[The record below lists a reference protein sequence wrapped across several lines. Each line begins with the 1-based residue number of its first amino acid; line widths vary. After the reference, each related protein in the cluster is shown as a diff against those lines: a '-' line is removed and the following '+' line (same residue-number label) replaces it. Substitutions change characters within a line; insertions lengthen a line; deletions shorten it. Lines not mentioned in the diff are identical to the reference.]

1 MISLE
6 YFLEVAISYLLIAF
20 FQIKNPAD
28 AGFFMM
34 QSYILDK
41 IESRT

>member
-28 AGFFMM
+28 AVFG
-34 QSYILDK
+34 
-41 IESRT
+41 ESIQQIKH